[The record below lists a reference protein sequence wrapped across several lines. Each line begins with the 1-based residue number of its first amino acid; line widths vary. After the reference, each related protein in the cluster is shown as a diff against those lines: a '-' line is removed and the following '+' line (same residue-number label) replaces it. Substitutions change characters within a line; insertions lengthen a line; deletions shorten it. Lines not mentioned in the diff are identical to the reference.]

1 MNKLKLSIA
10 LDGAF
15 IFGIS
20 FFIYYAIVK
29 QNLYSILSATICSVT
44 LSSLTAFLFILIFS
58 YKNRKQVDKIAEKE
72 SVFAFSNYLYLLKD
86 SEIISLLSS
95 YLDKV
100 GKSYEVKKSA
110 FYFKGERKVLYFDFT
125 PDKTTLSTAIRFYKQ
140 TPKGYKTAIIS
151 CEYNLGV
158 KEFFKDFDSVSFYT
172 VYDLYTAL
180 KSENLLPNH
189 PVKEKKVFS
198 VNELIGRFL
207 RRENVKKFFL
217 WGAVLTLFST
227 VTYYKVF
234 YAVLGTVFLLIAVY
248 LKFFKTKT

>member
-20 FFIYYAIVK
+20 FFIYYAVVK
-29 QNLYSILSATICSVT
+29 QNIYSVISATIFSVT
-44 LSSLTAFLFILIFS
+44 LSSLTAFLFIVISS
-58 YKNRKQVDKIAEKE
+58 YRNRKKVDSAIENDKII
-72 SVFAFSNYLYLLKD
+72 AFSNYLYLLKD
-86 SEIISLLSS
+86 SEIISLISS
-95 YLDKV
+95 YLNKL

-110 FYFKGERKVLYFDFT
+110 FYFKDNKVVLYFDFT
-125 PDKTTLSTAIRFYKQ
+125 PDKTTLSSAIRFYKQ
-140 TPKGYKTAIIS
+140 TPKGYKTAILC

-158 KEFFKDFDSVSFYT
+158 KEFFSEIDSVSFYT
-172 VYDLYTAL
+172 VFDLYSAL
-180 KSENLLPNH
+180 NSEELLPNY
-189 PVKEKKVFS
+189 PVKEKKIFS
-198 VNELIGRFL
+198 VNKLISRFL

-227 VTYYKVF
+227 VTYYKFF

>member
-29 QNLYSILSATICSVT
+29 QNIYSIISATIFSVT
-44 LSSLTAFLFILIFS
+44 LSSLTAFLFILISS
-58 YKNRKQVDKIAEKE
+58 YKNRKKVDTAIENEK
-72 SVFAFSNYLYLLKD
+72 VTAFSNRLYLLKD
-86 SEIISLLSS
+86 SEVVLLISS
-95 YLDKV
+95 YLNKV
-100 GKSYEVKKSA
+100 GKPYEVKKSA
-110 FYFKGERKVLYFDFT
+110 FYFKDKKVALYFDFT

-140 TPKGYKTAIIS
+140 TPKGYKTAILC
-151 CEYNLGV
+151 CEYNAGV
-158 KEFFKDFDSVSFYT
+158 KEFFSEIDSVSIYT
-172 VYDLYTAL
+172 AYDLYSAL
-180 KSENLLPNH
+180 NSEKLLPDY
-189 PVKEKKVFS
+189 PVKEKKAFS
-198 VNELIGRFL
+198 VNKLIGRFL

-227 VTYYKVF
+227 VTYYKFF
-234 YAVLGTVFLLIAVY
+234 YAFLGTVFLLIAVY

>member
-20 FFIYYAIVK
+20 FFIYYAVVK
-29 QNLYSILSATICSVT
+29 QNLYSILSATICSVV

-58 YKNRKQVDKIAEKE
+58 YKNRKRVDEITEKE
-72 SVFAFSNYLYLLKD
+72 SVIAFSNYLYLLKD
-86 SEIISLLSS
+86 SEIISLISS

-110 FYFKGERKVLYFDFT
+110 FHFKEERIVLYFDFT
-125 PDKTTLSTAIRFYKQ
+125 PDKTTLSTTLRFYKQ

-151 CEYNLGV
+151 CEYNAGV
-158 KEFFKDFDSVSFYT
+158 KEFFSEINGVNFYT
-172 VYDLYTAL
+172 VFDLYTAL
-180 KSENLLPNH
+180 KSEKLLPNY
-189 PVKEKKVFS
+189 PVQEKKNFS
-198 VNELIGRFL
+198 VNKLIGRFL

-234 YAVLGTVFLLIAVY
+234 YAVLGTVFMLIAVY
-248 LKFFKTKT
+248 LKFFKPKT